1 MSFEKGEN
9 ITVDELNGIISVF
22 KQYHMDKEYITSPND
37 LNDLTDCTFQF
48 INHFYTNEELIFE
61 NEIRCKIIPKD
72 ELDLGRHYLI
82 KCQYYAYG
90 IDDDPSS
97 LPALNTGIFDLVED
111 SNNENHYTCTL
122 EDDVIYMK
130 LENIILV
137 TKYDKKIIQTVD

>member
-9 ITVDELNGIISVF
+9 ITTAELNGIISVF
-22 KQYHMDKEYITSPND
+22 KHYHMDKEYILSPNG

-61 NEIRCKIIPKD
+61 NEIRCEITPKD

-82 KCQYYAYG
+82 KCQYYSYS

-97 LPALNTGIFDLVED
+97 FPTLNTGIFDLVED
-111 SNNENHYTCTL
+111 NSNENQYTCTL
-122 EDDVIYMK
+122 EEDVIYMK
-130 LENIILV
+130 LENIIII

>member
-1 MSFEKGEN
+1 MSFEKNQN
-9 ITVDELNGIISVF
+9 ITPAELNGIISVF

-37 LNDLTDCTFQF
+37 LNDLTDCTFHF

-61 NEIRCKIIPKD
+61 NEIRCEIIPKD

-97 LPALNTGIFDLVED
+97 LPALNTRIFDLVED
-111 SNNENHYTCTL
+111 SNNENQYTSEL
-122 EDDVIYMK
+122 DDEVIYMK
-130 LENIILV
+130 LENIILI

>member
-9 ITVDELNGIISVF
+9 ITPAELNGIISIF
-22 KQYHMDKEYITSPND
+22 KQYHMDKEYILSPNE
-37 LNDLTDCTFQF
+37 LNDLTNCTFQF

-72 ELDLGRHYLI
+72 ELDLGRHFMI
-82 KCQYYAYG
+82 KCQYYAYS

-97 LPALNTGIFDLVED
+97 TPSLKTGIFDLVED
-111 SNNENHYTCTL
+111 SNNENQYIGIL

-130 LENIILV
+130 LENIILI
-137 TKYDKKIIQTVD
+137 TKYDKKIIQAVD